1 MHKMA
6 RIPAE
11 RDEVLGVEFPA
22 RVDRDRDDMVDVDLP
37 TPATGDAARLP
48 LEVVGPHRPPS
59 RGSRGPEIAYP
70 PEHGW
75 NLHRAIRRPEE
86 AVVTSP
92 CTA

>member
-1 MHKMA
+1 
-6 RIPAE
+6 
-11 RDEVLGVEFPA
+11 
-22 RVDRDRDDMVDVDLP
+22 
-37 TPATGDAARLP
+37 
-48 LEVVGPHRPPS
+48 VVGPHRPPS